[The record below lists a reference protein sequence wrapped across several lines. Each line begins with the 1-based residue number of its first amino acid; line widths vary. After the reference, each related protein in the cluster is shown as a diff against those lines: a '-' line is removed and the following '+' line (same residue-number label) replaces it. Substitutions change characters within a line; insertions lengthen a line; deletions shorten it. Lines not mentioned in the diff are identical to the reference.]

1 MKAPVTLKNKRRIAI
16 GFLIMAL
23 LLIALTFRVAWIQIV
38 DAKEYTEKAIMQQ
51 TTDTPIEAKRGVIY
65 DRNGKELATSTTC

>member
-1 MKAPVTLKNKRRIAI
+1 MKAPITLKNKRRVAI
-16 GFLIMAL
+16 GFFIISA

-38 DAKEYTEKAIMQQ
+38 DAEEYTEKAILQQ

-65 DRNGKELATSTTC
+65 DRNGK